1 MTKRQWMALISLAG
15 LFLGAYLTLYK
26 FGVIGQL
33 ACNVGSCEKVQTSRW
48 SVFLGLPVATWG
60 VGFYVLMLTLSIAG
74 LQPRF
79 EDSRRLSLVM
89 MLLAGWGVLFTA
101 WLNYL
106 EAFVIHA
113 WCEWCLGS
121 AAMVLLL
128 FILAWLDWRATPDD
142 SAFENELASQS

>member
-1 MTKRQWMALISLAG
+1 MTKRKWMALISLAG

-26 FGVIGQL
+26 VGVIGVL
-33 ACNVGSCEKVQTSRW
+33 ACNVGSCEQVQTSRW

-60 VGFYVLMLTLSIAG
+60 VGFYLLMLVLSIAG

-79 EDSRRLSLVM
+79 SDSRQLSLAV
-89 MLLAGWGVLFTA
+89 MLLAGWGVVFTA

-121 AAMVLLL
+121 AGMVVLL
-128 FILAWLDWRATPDD
+128 FVLAVADWRETR
-142 SAFENELASQS
+142 ELEGVVE

>member
-1 MTKRQWMALISLAG
+1 MTKRKWMALISLAG

-26 FGVIGQL
+26 VGVIGVL
-33 ACNVGSCEKVQTSRW
+33 ACNVGSCEQVQTSRW

-60 VGFYVLMLTLSIAG
+60 VGFYLLMLVLSIAG

-79 EDSRRLSLVM
+79 SDSRQLSLAV
-89 MLLAGWGVLFTA
+89 MLLAGWGVVFTA

-121 AAMVLLL
+121 AGMVVLL
-128 FILAWLDWRATPDD
+128 FVLAVADWRETR
-142 SAFENELASQS
+142 ELEGVAE